1 MSDRPTPVVVYLS
14 GHLRGKTHR
23 LFGERLRIGTSGTSD
38 IPVATHELPP
48 GAEAG
53 LRDGELG
60 DLMLRG
66 QTYVLESAPGAEIW
80 VNGELIERKVLASG
94 DLIEVGEGGPV
105 LRFRLYEPGV
115 QPYKSM
121 GEVFSDC
128 RDCARHGGK
137 SLLQRLRIF
146 IGGTPVGLATQTSP
160 RFRINLVIA
169 LVLVMVM
176 MGTLTLRNMRLEGHL
191 AEERRR
197 VEGLAELVEG
207 GESGTFSA
215 KDFNAARRGLEDRL
229 SDAMTRVE
237 ALESRLESRQR
248 VISAGMR
255 SVVFLQASFGFVE
268 AQSGRPLRYVSETG
282 QPVGD
287 MPFTLEGDGAVVE
300 VFYTGTGFVA
310 TKDGLLL
317 TNRHV
322 ALPWEF
328 DTTAQLV
335 IEQGFTPV
343 MLRFRG
349 YLPEEPEP
357 FDVEHVV
364 SSDHAD
370 VAVLRCALTERM
382 IPPLGLA
389 GGPPRPGEEVVVLGY
404 PTGMHALIARAEPV
418 FVEKLLAGGS
428 LDFWE
433 MAEALAAGGYIAP
446 LATVGVVGQVTS
458 VSVVYD
464 AETTHGGS
472 GGPGL
477 DLEGRVVAVNAAVVP
492 EFAGSN
498 LGVPAG
504 HAARLLARLAAVT
517 EAAAEAAEAAA
528 EAAEPNPGLD

>member
-1 MSDRPTPVVVYLS
+1 MSDRPTPVIVYLS

-23 LFGERLRIGTSGTSD
+23 LWGERLRIGTSGTADVS
-38 IPVATHELPP
+38 VAAHELPP

-53 LRDGELG
+53 LQDGRLGELI
-60 DLMLRG
+60 LRG
-66 QTYVLESAPGAEIW
+66 QTYVIETAPGAEIW
-80 VNGELIERKVLASG
+80 VNGERVERKVLASG

-105 LRFRLYEPGV
+105 LRFRLYEPGT

-121 GEVFSDC
+121 GEAFSDC

-137 SLLQRLRIF
+137 GLLQRLRIVL
-146 IGGTPVGLATQTSP
+146 GGTPVELATQTSP

-169 LVLVMVM
+169 LVLVVAM
-176 MGTLTLRNMRLEGHL
+176 MGALTWRNMRLEGHL

-197 VEGLAELVEG
+197 VEGLADLVEG
-207 GESGTFSA
+207 GESGTFSTE
-215 KDFNAARRGLEDRL
+215 DFNAARLGIEDRL
-229 SDAMTRVE
+229 SDAMARVE

-248 VISAGMR
+248 VISTAMR

-268 AQSGRPLRYVSETG
+268 AQSGRPLRYASETG
-282 QPVGD
+282 KPRGD
-287 MPFTLEGDGAVVE
+287 MPFTLDGDGAVVE

-310 TKDGLLL
+310 TEDGLLL

-328 DTTAQLV
+328 DATAQLV

-343 MLRFRG
+343 MLRFLG
-349 YLPEEPEP
+349 YLPKEPEP

-370 VAVLRCALTERM
+370 VAVLSCALGERR
-382 IPPLGLA
+382 IPPLELA
-389 GGPPRPGEEVVVLGY
+389 AAPPRPGAEVVVLGY
-404 PTGMHALIARAEPV
+404 PTGMHALMARAEPV
-418 FVEKLLAGGS
+418 FVEELLAGGE
-428 LDFWE
+428 LNFWE
-433 MAEALAAGGYIAP
+433 LARALAASGYIAP

-458 VSVVYD
+458 GSVVYD

-472 GGPGL
+472 GGPVL

-492 EFAGSN
+492 EFGGSN
-498 LGVPAG
+498 LGVPAS
-504 HAARLLARLAAVT
+504 HAVRLLARH
-517 EAAAEAAEAAA
+517 AAESS
-528 EAAEPNPGLD
+528 PGAD